1 MLMATKNIV
10 NNTAV
15 DYDLIKNACSRKNMD
30 RVTALKILNQ
40 YYGKKNKI
48 LDVNEP
54 FPNSSNW
61 SPLAYSVF
69 FGKTEETDFLL
80 RAGANPNTLVGGKIS
95 VLHLAANDGKS
106 SICSLLLNAGANI
119 NIQSNKGLTP
129 LAVSC
134 QSGAKETISL
144 LMEHNPD
151 IKITDYSGKTCL
163 DHALEYKHFDI
174 ITIIEHFML
183 SKSILEKDSS
193 NKKVNKI

>member
-1 MLMATKNIV
+1 MASKNIV
-10 NNTAV
+10 NNSTI
-15 DYDLIKNACSRKNMD
+15 DYDLLKNACSRKNMN
-30 RVTALKILNQ
+30 RLTALKILNQ
-40 YYGKKNKI
+40 YYGKKTKI
-48 LDVNEP
+48 LGVNDP

-80 RAGANPNTLVGGKIS
+80 RAGANPNTLINDNIS

-106 SICSLLLNAGANI
+106 SICSLLLNAGADI

-134 QSGAKETISL
+134 QSGEKDTISL
-144 LMEHNPD
+144 LLKYGPD
-151 IKITDYSGKTCL
+151 ISITDSSGKTCL
-163 DHALEYKHFDI
+163 DHALEFKHFDI
-174 ITIIEHFML
+174 ISLIEHSML
-183 SKSILEKDSS
+183 SKSVLEKDSS